1 MFHGDMDEQGTRLMS
16 MLDFVIKRLDR
27 VGEIVPQIESLGRRH
42 DNYGVRDEHYDTV
55 GAAFLWRLETGLGE
69 AFTDE
74 IKGAWTRVYTTL
86 ADTMRGG
93 AQDRAA

>member
-27 VGEIVPQIESLGRRH
+27 VARPH